1 MQVIMNKIF
10 TILLFLL
17 IGSNIFAQEFSF
29 SGYGATGFI
38 FTNKNMLNGYNQ
50 ETYYQGKFQTDIKI
64 NSKIEAQLDFR
75 GNSADNKVKLKEF
88 SVKFKFW
95 KYFRLKIG
103 NLKKP
108 FGYEQLVNREK
119 LLSTDRSY
127 LQQKISE
134 IGFGGR
140 EFSIMGYYKYSEK
153 RPEHPYS
160 YFVSVS
166 KDNSLSFSANAR
178 FVYHKNNFNYGLS
191 YMYFNQGG
199 DQTIGTHGF
208 SFDIS
213 RKMKKYTTALELMY
227 VKDPVENIRRRMQ
240 RRIEDVY
247 TFGAKLFTAYE
258 FNIDSEYIKKIE
270 PIAVMSVY
278 IPETENSGT
287 NVIQA
292 IIGANFYVHKYVSL
306 RLHGDLR
313 LTKNHYSDSYSSNES
328 RGVFEVLVR
337 F

>member
-1 MQVIMNKIF
+1 MKLSSI
-10 TILLFLL
+10 TFLL
-17 IGSNIFAQEFSF
+17 VLTLGVISAQEITF

-50 ETYYQGKFQTDIKI
+50 ETYYEAKFQSDIKI

-75 GNSADNKVKLKEF
+75 GNSRDDDVELKEVSVKL
-88 SVKFKFW
+88 KFW

-103 NLKKP
+103 NIKKP

-119 LLSTDRSY
+119 LLTTDRT
-127 LQQKISE
+127 LLHQNVSE
-134 IGFGGR
+134 TGFGGR

-160 YFVSVS
+160 YYFSFS
-166 KDNSLSFSANAR
+166 KDNSLSFSGNAR
-178 FVYHKNNFNYGLS
+178 FIYHKNDFNYGAS
-191 YMYFNQGG
+191 YMYYNQGG
-199 DQTIGTHGF
+199 EETIGSHGF

-213 RKMKKYTTALELMY
+213 RKMKKYTTALELLY
-227 VKDPVENIRRRMQ
+227 VNDPVENIRRRLGNQ
-240 RRIEDVY
+240 PEDVY

-258 FNIDSEYIKKIE
+258 FDLDSEYFKKIE
-270 PIAVMSVY
+270 PIVVASLYVPDS
-278 IPETENSGT
+278 ENSGT
-287 NVIQA
+287 NIIQA
-292 IIGANFYVHKYVSL
+292 IIGANLYFHKYVSV

-313 LTKNHYSDSYSSNES
+313 LTKTEFNDSYSSKES
-328 RGVFEVLVR
+328 RGVLEVLVR